1 MENTEKQIPFAEEKS
16 PNNSLK
22 VFKFIVY
29 SLIGI
34 FTFFIPITI
43 NDSSTIPLDHLVTYV
58 QQSVPAALPY

>member
-34 FTFFIPITI
+34 FT
-43 NDSSTIPLDHLVTYV
+43 LDRK
-58 QQSVPAALPY
+58 SVV